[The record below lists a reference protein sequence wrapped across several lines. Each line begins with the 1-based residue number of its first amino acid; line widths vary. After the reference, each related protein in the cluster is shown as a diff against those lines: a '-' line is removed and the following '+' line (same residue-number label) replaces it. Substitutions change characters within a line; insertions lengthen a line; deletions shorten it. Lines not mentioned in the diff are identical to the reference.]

1 MGFCV
6 MMTLS
11 INHKKVVTMK
21 RLKRIGI
28 VLLALMVLCGTAV
41 GIYAADYYHMDEQA
55 VTAMA
60 GSDTVIVTNE
70 KGLAVF
76 APTDPKIGLVFY
88 PGGKVEYTAY
98 APLMEMLADNGILC
112 VIPKMPLNLAVM
124 DMDAAKDILPQF
136 PDIDTWYIGGH
147 SLGGSMAASY
157 AAESEDFA
165 GLVLLASYSTADLS
179 KSDLRALSIY
189 GTRDGVLNMD
199 SYKESLPNLPTDTT
213 EMVLEGGNHAQFGS
227 YGKQE
232 GDGNPLIGE
241 FEQQSMTASRIAAF
255 MGVSKPDVP
264 EYESEQY
271 TFWIE
276 QEGKSALRSVL
287 TLIPETKQF
296 VLSEP
301 VYSSRFN
308 GGSYAIENDILT
320 CFNWNGDPLYRF
332 DVTDYG
338 MIYRAADS
346 EDIYAHGSILDGDPN
361 AQAPIPDGAVY
372 GQLMICY

>member
-1 MGFCV
+1 MCY
-6 MMTLS
+6 
-11 INHKKVVTMK
+11 HKRISNEKEILMK
-21 RLKRIGI
+21 RLKKIGI
-28 VLLALMVLCGTAV
+28 ALLACTLLLCAAA
-41 GIYAADYYHMDEQA
+41 GIYAVDYYHITEAA
-55 VTAMA
+55 VTALNSTDNVA
-60 GSDTVIVTNE
+60 VTVEND
-70 KGLAVF
+70 LAVF
-76 APTDPKIGLVFY
+76 TPVEPKIGFIFY

-98 APLMEMLADNGILC
+98 APLMKMLADNGILC

-199 SYKESLPNLPTDTT
+199 SYKEYLPNLPTDTT

-232 GDGNPLIGE
+232 GDGDALIEE
-241 FEQQSMTASRIAAF
+241 FEQQVQTMSEILYFTGLSEREL
-255 MGVSKPDVP
+255 P

-271 TFWIE
+271 TFWVE
-276 QEGKSALRSVL
+276 REGKATLRSVL
-287 TLIPETKQF
+287 TLIPETQQF

-308 GGSYAIENDILT
+308 GGSYIIENNILT
-320 CFNWNGDPLYRF
+320 CFNRSGEALYRF
-332 DVTDYG
+332 DVTDAG
-338 MIYRAADS
+338 MAYRAADS
-346 EDIYAHGSILDGDPN
+346 EDIYAHGSVMGSDPN
-361 AQAPIPDGAVY
+361 AQAPVPDGAVY
-372 GQLMICY
+372 GRLMICN